1 VLRDRAFDPN
11 QALRSLG
18 LFLPDCKL
26 SGRRN
31 LAKSKV
37 WRDGMDRLLKFS
49 LKVLDPNKISRT
61 FPCMQD
67 YGNQL
72 LSLSDLTNVSR

>member
-1 VLRDRAFDPN
+1 
-11 QALRSLG
+11 
-18 LFLPDCKL
+18 
-26 SGRRN
+26 
-31 LAKSKV
+31 
-37 WRDGMDRLLKFS
+37 MDRLLKFS